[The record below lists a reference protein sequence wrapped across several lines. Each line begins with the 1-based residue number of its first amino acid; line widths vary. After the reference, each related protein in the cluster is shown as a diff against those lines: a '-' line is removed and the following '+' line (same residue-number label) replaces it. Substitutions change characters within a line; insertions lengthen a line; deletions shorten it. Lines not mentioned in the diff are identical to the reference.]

1 MLEFNATFIVSMVSF
16 IIFIMIMNTIFY
28 KPIFKIINERQNF
41 IDEHNNDA
49 KNSREQAKDLL
60 TQKENRLNRALSESK
75 KIVSDKV
82 LATNC
87 EAKAITE
94 KAKAETAEKIQ
105 TAKENIKVQELNTS
119 GALKNNI
126 KDLAEVI
133 SSKIL
138 GENVIIENID
148 NDEINK
154 VL

>member
-28 KPIFKIINERQNF
+28 KPIFRVINERQNF

-60 TQKENRLNRALSESK
+60 IQKENRLNRALSESK

-126 KDLAEVI
+126 KDLAEII

-138 GENVIIENID
+138 GEKVTINNID
-148 NDEINK
+148 NDEINR

>member
-28 KPIFKIINERQNF
+28 KPIFRVINERQNF

-60 TQKENRLNRALSESK
+60 IQKENRLNRALSESK

-148 NDEINK
+148 KDEINK

>member
-138 GENVIIENID
+138 GENVTIDNID
-148 NDEINK
+148 NDEIHK

>member
-75 KIVSDKV
+75 KIISDKV

-126 KDLAEVI
+126 KDLAEII

-138 GENVIIENID
+138 GENVTIDNID
-148 NDEINK
+148 NDEIHK

>member
-28 KPIFKIINERQNF
+28 KPIFRVINERQNF

-60 TQKENRLNRALSESK
+60 IQKENRLNRALSESK

-126 KDLAEVI
+126 KDLAEII

-138 GENVIIENID
+138 GENVTINNID
-148 NDEINK
+148 NDEINR

>member
-28 KPIFKIINERQNF
+28 KPIFRVINERQNF

-60 TQKENRLNRALSESK
+60 IQKENRLNRALSESK

>member
-1 MLEFNATFIVSMVSF
+1 M
-16 IIFIMIMNTIFY
+16 
-28 KPIFKIINERQNF
+28 
-41 IDEHNNDA
+41 
-49 KNSREQAKDLL
+49 
-60 TQKENRLNRALSESK
+60 SESK

>member
-28 KPIFKIINERQNF
+28 KPIFKVINERQNF

-60 TQKENRLNRALSESK
+60 IQKENRLNRALSESK

-126 KDLAEVI
+126 KDLAEII

>member
-28 KPIFKIINERQNF
+28 KPIFRVINERQNF

-49 KNSREQAKDLL
+49 ENSREQAKDLL
-60 TQKENRLNRALSESK
+60 IQKENRLNRALSESK